1 MDLSCIGDTNCE
13 LETVLGIATKFMVS
27 CYSVPECE
35 TMTKAKLKLW
45 KKKVANNRSA
55 APELK
60 TLPATTEAFY
70 ENVKRAHLQS
80 AIWHNSLC
88 IYPPSLNP
96 LEFG

>member
-1 MDLSCIGDTNCE
+1 MLHAGLLDLSCIGDTNCE

-35 TMTKAKLKLW
+35 TMTKARLKLW

-70 ENVKRAHLQS
+70 ENVKRADLQS
-80 AIWHNSLC
+80 AI
-88 IYPPSLNP
+88 
-96 LEFG
+96 